1 MDNSGNK
8 RIAKNTAILYVRLI
22 FTMLIGL
29 YTSRL
34 ILKNLGVNDF
44 GIYNVVGGVVSMFA
58 VVSSSLSAAI
68 SRFLTFKLGQNDI
81 NGLRLAFSTSVFIQ
95 FLLCLIIVILAEPIG
110 LWFMHNKMTI
120 PLGRIPAA
128 EWVFHFSLATFCL
141 DLINVPYRSLIIA
154 HERMDVYSYLSI
166 FEVAAKLLVVVVLV
180 VAPIDRLV
188 FYSLLLVLVSL
199 VSRIVYGVYCSRSFK
214 ECNINFVFDK
224 TFFRQM
230 FSFAGWNFIGAIAS
244 VLRDAGGNVVINLF
258 YPPAVNAARGISI
271 QVRSAV
277 CSFSSNFI
285 TAINPPIT
293 KSFAKGATDYTFSL
307 VFSGAK
313 WSFYL
318 LYMLALP
325 VLINTHYILSIWL
338 GIVPEYTV
346 VFVRLILLLSLV
358 DIISET
364 LITLMLAT
372 GNIRNYQI
380 VVGGLVLLN
389 LPLSYMFLK
398 LGFEPQVVFIVSILI
413 GMICIVVRVG
423 MLKLMVELPVKRFL
437 KEVLM
442 KIIIV
447 SFISFSVPFII
458 SFYIEESFGFFVL
471 SCLVCLLSTILGVG
485 LLGMTNNE
493 KEILKSV
500 VRNKIISKIK

>member
-1 MDNSGNK
+1 M
-8 RIAKNTAILYVRLI
+8 
-22 FTMLIGL
+22 
-29 YTSRL
+29 
-34 ILKNLGVNDF
+34 
-44 GIYNVVGGVVSMFA
+44 
-58 VVSSSLSAAI
+58 
-68 SRFLTFKLGQNDI
+68 
-81 NGLRLAFSTSVFIQ
+81 
-95 FLLCLIIVILAEPIG
+95 
-110 LWFMHNKMTI
+110 
-120 PLGRIPAA
+120 
-128 EWVFHFSLATFCL
+128 
-141 DLINVPYRSLIIA
+141 
-154 HERMDVYSYLSI
+154 
-166 FEVAAKLLVVVVLV
+166 
-180 VAPIDRLV
+180 
-188 FYSLLLVLVSL
+188 
-199 VSRIVYGVYCSRSFK
+199 
-214 ECNINFVFDK
+214 
-224 TFFRQM
+224 
-230 FSFAGWNFIGAIAS
+230 
-244 VLRDAGGNVVINLF
+244 
-258 YPPAVNAARGISI
+258 
-271 QVRSAV
+271 
-277 CSFSSNFI
+277 
-285 TAINPPIT
+285 
-293 KSFAKGATDYTFSL
+293 
-307 VFSGAK
+307 
-313 WSFYL
+313 
-318 LYMLALP
+318 
-325 VLINTHYILSIWL
+325 SIWL

-413 GMICIVVRVG
+413 SMICIVVRVG

-458 SFYIEESFGFFVL
+458 SFYIEESFGLFVL

-485 LLGMTNNE
+485 LLGMTNSE

>member
-1 MDNSGNK
+1 
-8 RIAKNTAILYVRLI
+8 
-22 FTMLIGL
+22 
-29 YTSRL
+29 
-34 ILKNLGVNDF
+34 
-44 GIYNVVGGVVSMFA
+44 
-58 VVSSSLSAAI
+58 
-68 SRFLTFKLGQNDI
+68 
-81 NGLRLAFSTSVFIQ
+81 
-95 FLLCLIIVILAEPIG
+95 
-110 LWFMHNKMTI
+110 
-120 PLGRIPAA
+120 
-128 EWVFHFSLATFCL
+128 
-141 DLINVPYRSLIIA
+141 
-154 HERMDVYSYLSI
+154 
-166 FEVAAKLLVVVVLV
+166 
-180 VAPIDRLV
+180 
-188 FYSLLLVLVSL
+188 
-199 VSRIVYGVYCSRSFK
+199 
-214 ECNINFVFDK
+214 
-224 TFFRQM
+224 M

-293 KSFAKGATDYTFSL
+293 KSFAKGETDYTFSL

-372 GNIRNYQI
+372 GNIKNYQI
-380 VVGGLVLLN
+380 IVGGLVLLN

-413 GMICIVVRVG
+413 SMICIVVRVG

-458 SFYIEESFGFFVL
+458 SFYIEESFGLFVL

-485 LLGMTNNE
+485 LLGMTNSE